1 MKLGKLIKVREMIAT
16 HSNEA
21 ISVTL
26 AYKMMK
32 FMKASDSEDAFYIT
46 KIREIIE
53 KYKDPEQNNSNDGK
67 VRIQKGKETICQTEL
82 NDVENTEV
90 EAPNIQFSLSEL
102 EELKLTVQEVFS
114 LDEFIIE
121 EA

>member
-1 MKLGKLIKVREMIAT
+1 MKLGKLLKARKVISA

-21 ISVTL
+21 ISVPL

-32 FMKASDSEDAFYIT
+32 FMKASDSEDAFYVA
-46 KIREIIE
+46 KIREIIA
-53 KYKDPEQNNSNDGK
+53 KYKDSEQNNSNDGK
-67 VRIQKGKETICQTEL
+67 IRIQKGKETICQAEL
-82 NDVENTEV
+82 NEVENTET
-90 EAPNIQFSLSEL
+90 EAPNIKFSLSEL
-102 EELKLTVQEVFS
+102 AELKLTVQEVFS

>member
-1 MKLGKLIKVREMIAT
+1 MKLGKLIKARKVIST

-21 ISVTL
+21 ISVPL

-32 FMKASDSEDAFYIT
+32 FMKVSDSEDTFYIT
-46 KIREIIE
+46 KIREIIA

-67 VRIQKGKETICQTEL
+67 VRIQKGKETICQAEL
-82 NDVENTEV
+82 SDVENTEA
-90 EAPNIQFSLSEL
+90 ETPNIKFSLSEL
-102 EELKLTVQEVFS
+102 TELKLTVQELFS